1 MSSFPEKLA
10 DRYRRFHHRHFLP
23 KAEEYEEL
31 ATHGQ
36 SPEAM
41 VISCSDSRVDPETIF
56 SAMPGEMF
64 VVRNVAN
71 LVPPY
76 ETGGK
81 FHGVSSAIE
90 FAVLNLRI
98 KHLIVMGH
106 SGCGGVKAALDQSA
120 AIQTE
125 AQFISRWMSMLDDAR
140 LQGARRAS
148 DRAAQRAAG
157 RRWRRRASR
166 PPSATCA
173 PSRSSPRRRTRGGC
187 RCTAPTSTSPP
198 ARCRCSTTP
207 ATSSSRCSGSGISR
221 RHPRALSTR
230 TQLSAAPAAEQL
242 RCHQGRACEAGSR
255 PCGHD
260 IHAARSGAERR
271 PAARAMAGMSFCSML
286 CGVTGP
292 TCLKTISPL
301 PFSTNVSGMP

>member
-1 MSSFPEKLA
+1 
-10 DRYRRFHHRHFLP
+10 
-23 KAEEYEEL
+23 
-31 ATHGQ
+31 
-36 SPEAM
+36 
-41 VISCSDSRVDPETIF
+41 
-56 SAMPGEMF
+56 MPGELF

-140 LQGARRAS
+140 LKVL
-148 DRAAQRAAG
+148 AAHQTG
-157 RRWRRRASR
+157 PHTSGCRRWRRKASR

-173 PSRSSPRRRTRGGC
+173 RSRSSPMRRTRAGC
-187 RCTAPTSTSPP
+187 RCTAPTSTSP
-198 ARCRCSTTP
+198 RGTLSVLNH
-207 ATSSSRCSGSGISR
+207 SRN
-221 RHPRALSTR
+221 
-230 TQLSAAPAAEQL
+230 E
-242 RCHQGRACEAGSR
+242 
-255 PCGHD
+255 
-260 IHAARSGAERR
+260 
-271 PAARAMAGMSFCSML
+271 FF
-286 CGVTGP
+286 
-292 TCLKTISPL
+292 PL
-301 PFSTNVSGMP
+301 